1 MEYNAP
7 DPAATT
13 GNLTVNIKERK
24 GCVMITLL
32 LLCVAIGVLAYFIGR
47 NTQPEGYNSLIFNTA
62 FIKDIAELAT
72 LETQGSA
79 SIRSTNITD
88 DGSFSDALKKLFN
101 ERTVN
106 ISVPYIA
113 KYGVNL
119 GKQSVKIEKK
129 DSVVTIILPQPQL
142 LSYELKMDGLN
153 IFSRTGILQS
163 IDEQGFIR
171 LEQKLY
177 AQSRAQLEKN
187 DTYKNIAKEKVQ
199 KVLDAYYAPM
209 NLRVTLVFDDS
220 KANKVVPDFN

>member
-199 KVLDAYYAPM
+199 KVLDSYYAPM

>member
-7 DPAATT
+7 DPATTT

-209 NLRVTLVFDDS
+209 NLRVTLVFDDA

>member
-7 DPAATT
+7 DPATTT

-106 ISVPYIA
+106 ISVPYTA

-209 NLRVTLVFDDS
+209 NLRVTLVFDDA